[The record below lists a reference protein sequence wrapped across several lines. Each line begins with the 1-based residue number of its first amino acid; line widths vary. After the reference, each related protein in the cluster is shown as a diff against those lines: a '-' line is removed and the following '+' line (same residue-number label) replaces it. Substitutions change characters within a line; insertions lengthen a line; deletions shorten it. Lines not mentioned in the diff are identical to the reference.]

1 MLPELAF
8 KPVGKRMTLEG
19 GGGKQQQQSST
30 GIDPILKPYVE
41 FGLGEAKNL
50 YQGAS
55 PQYYPNQTF
64 VNPSANTLSAIT
76 AAGNR
81 AMMGSPLLPAAQA
94 NVMNLQTATNQ
105 ANPLYQSLYGT
116 SQTGSPLA
124 SSLYGNLAAGNLTDM
139 TSINRAN
146 QAYANAQTNPA
157 LAGNVYSGLASGQI
171 TNAANP
177 YNQATAGGAF
187 LGANPYFT
195 QALQGAGQAA
205 TSTYYDALNAAQSGA
220 SQAGRYGSGAQ
231 ANLFNKAG
239 TTLANALANKA
250 GELGYNQ
257 YANERA
263 LQEAAMG
270 RLGQLSQS
278 DIANQLAGATA
289 LTGVG
294 QQTLANQMAATNQG
308 AGFNQQALTNALA
321 GAQSLNAMG
330 QQDFTNRLA
339 ATGGLATT
347 SAADLNRQMAAAGLA
362 PELANADYTDI
373 NQLLK
378 TGQAQEDYANT
389 ALQADINRFNYEQ
402 NLPTAKLNQY
412 AQYLSGTPQG
422 SVTTATSSGGK
433 IVCTMMNESYGIGSF
448 RNRVWIAQSAR
459 MPNAKTIE
467 KGYHTL
473 FLPLVAFA
481 KGKGVLNRAVKHTLE
496 HIAKHRTADVYK
508 EMRNGKRDT
517 LGRIYRNILEPIC
530 YVVGK
535 VKGV

>member
-8 KPVGKRMTLEG
+8 QPVGKRMTLEG
-19 GGGKQQQQSST
+19 GGGGGSSTSQT
-30 GIDPILKPYVE
+30 GIDPILKPYVSY
-41 FGLGEAKNL
+41 GLGEAKNL

-55 PQYYPNQTF
+55 PQYYAGQTY
-64 VNPSANTLSAIT
+64 VSPSTQTLQALT

-81 AMMGSPLLPAAQA
+81 AMSGNPLLPAAQA

-105 ANPLYQSLYGT
+105 ANPLYRNLYNRA
-116 SQTGSPLA
+116 QTGSPLS
-124 SSLYGNLAAGNLTDM
+124 SSLYGNLAAGNLTDT
-139 TSINRAN
+139 TSINRSN
-146 QAYANAQTNPA
+146 EAYANSQTNPQA
-157 LAGNVYSGLASGQI
+157 AQDVYSALASGQI

-177 YNQATAGGAF
+177 YNQYTASGAY
-187 LGANPYFT
+187 LGSNPYFNA
-195 QALQGAGQAA
+195 ALQGAGQAA
-205 TSTYYDALNAAQSGA
+205 TSTYFDAINQAQSNA
-220 SQAGRYGSGAQ
+220 SQAGRYGSNAQ
-231 ANLFNKAG
+231 ENLFNRAG

-270 RLGQLSQS
+270 RIGQLSQS

-294 QQTLANQMAATNQG
+294 QQTLANQMAAINQG
-308 AGFNQQALTNALA
+308 SALNQQALSNALT
-321 GAQSLNAMG
+321 GAQNLNAMG
-330 QQDFTNRLA
+330 QQDYANRLA
-339 ATGGLATT
+339 AAGGLATT
-347 SAADLNRQMAAAGLA
+347 SAADLQRQMAAAQLA

-378 TGQAQEDYANT
+378 VGQAQEDYANT
-389 ALQADINRFNYEQ
+389 ALQADINRYNYEQ

-422 SVTTATSSGGK
+422 STTTSTQSSGK

-481 KGKGVLNRAVKHTLE
+481 KGNGTLNRAVKRTLE

-535 VKGV
+535 VKGA